1 MSTFIQERLMGCGR
15 SLTIYLIAV
24 AIVVPLIC
32 LLIFVPLWLVGRFDL
47 SPWYLIIPAGLLLLI
62 LWGGGAGAIALVLHR
77 RARHLDTVF
86 TPLGLT
92 GRVYQLFFRQY
103 RGAAEGRQVDVCLYR
118 GPSVEMDVSTPL
130 RTRLGVS
137 GRYADTLALSRLIG
151 REPLP
156 LADAAL
162 DDLSVF
168 ALDEAWTRTLL
179 AQPEV
184 PGLLRRLIAFEG
196 SFTRRHVVLRPG
208 WLRLHLFGSRRW
220 LDFTFDI
227 APEQARLWLDDLLAL
242 ARIAESLPAPQV
254 AAEES
259 SAERFAQSLRSRN
272 PYLIPAIVLGG
283 FLLMLLCGL
292 AIGAVVFVWAV
303 AQ

>member
-1 MSTFIQERLMGCGR
+1 MSTFLQERLTGCGR

-24 AIVVPLIC
+24 LIAVPLVC
-32 LLIFVPLWLVGRFDL
+32 LLVFVPLLLVGRFDL
-47 SPWYLIIPAGLLLLI
+47 SPWYLIIPAGLFLLI
-62 LWGGGAGAIALVLHR
+62 LWGGAPAVIVLVLYR

-103 RGAAEGRQVDVCLYR
+103 RGATEGRQVDVCLYR
-118 GPSVEMDVSTPL
+118 GPSVEMDISTPL
-130 RTRLGVS
+130 QTRLGVT
-137 GRYADTLALSRLIG
+137 GQHADTLALSRLLG

-156 LADAAL
+156 LADPTL
-162 DDLSVF
+162 DGLTVF
-168 ALDEAWTRTLL
+168 ALDETWTRTLL

-184 PGLLRRLIAFEG
+184 PDLLRRLIAFEG
-196 SFTRRHVVLRPG
+196 SFTRRHVLLRPG

-254 AAEES
+254 TAEAS

-272 PYLIPAIVLGG
+272 PYLVPAIVFGV
-283 FLLMLLCGL
+283 FLVTLLCAL
-292 AIGAVVFVWAV
+292 AIGAVVFVWATT
-303 AQ
+303 Q